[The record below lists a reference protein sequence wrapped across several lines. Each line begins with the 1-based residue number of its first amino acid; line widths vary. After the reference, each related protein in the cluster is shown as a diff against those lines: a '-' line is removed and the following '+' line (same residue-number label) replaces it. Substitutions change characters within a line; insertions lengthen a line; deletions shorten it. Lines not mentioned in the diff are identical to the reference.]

1 MNIIPFPTFFF
12 RGEGHG
18 YVNNMAADITI
29 FTIGHSTRPIEEFI
43 SILKAF
49 DIKLVADVRTIPK
62 SRFNPQF
69 NSDDLTKSLKNNRID
84 YVHMAGLGGLRHPR
98 KDSLNAAWK
107 NMSFRGFADYMQTED
122 FKKSLAMLVNT
133 AEKQQT
139 AVMCAEAVPWRC
151 HRSLIGDALLVHGIK
166 VVNIMSKSTLK
177 DHTLTPWAK
186 VNETRITYPAE

>member
-1 MNIIPFPTFFF
+1 
-12 RGEGHG
+12 
-18 YVNNMAADITI
+18 VNNTTADITI

-69 NSDDLTKSLKNNRID
+69 NSDFLTKSLKNNRID
-84 YVHMAGLGGLRHPR
+84 YVHMTGLGGLRHPQ

-122 FKKSLAMLVNT
+122 FKKSLATLVKT

-151 HRSLIGDALLVHGIK
+151 HRSLVGDALLVHGIK
-166 VVNIMSKSTLK
+166 VVNIMNKSTRK
-177 DHTLTPWAK
+177 EHNLTPWAK
-186 VNETRITYPAE
+186 VNGTRITYPAE